1 MSANEANRVRS
12 APLLIVNA
20 DDLGMSPGVNAGI
33 FEGFDRGVVTS
44 TSLMAGGEE
53 FEAAVQGLRAR
64 SRLDC
69 GVHLVL
75 HDERPVAPR
84 ERVPS
89 LVGPDGKLLPLGTA
103 VRRLFSGRVPAAEIE
118 AEYRAQIERVLAAGI
133 RPSHLDSHCH
143 LHGVPAAG
151 AALHRLGREFGIPWA
166 RRSEISRLGEFLH
179 APVSRY
185 PVSVLISA
193 MHRISVGRIRDPLRM
208 PDRLLGLLR
217 SGMVDTNWLARAV
230 RELRD
235 GELCEIV
242 VHPSDGTGPGDP
254 DGDHGPN
261 ARKRELQAVTSGEVR
276 AAVERRG
283 ARLVT
288 YAELGA
294 P

>member
-1 MSANEANRVRS
+1 
-12 APLLIVNA
+12 VNA
-20 DDLGMSPGVNAGI
+20 DDLGLSPGVNAGI

-53 FEAAVQGLRAR
+53 FDAAVRGLRAR
-64 SRLDC
+64 PRLDC

-75 HDERPVAPR
+75 HDERPVAP
-84 ERVPS
+84 EASVPS
-89 LVGPDGKLLPLGTA
+89 LLGPDGKMHPLGTA
-103 VRRLFSGRVPAAEIE
+103 VRRLLSGRVPAAEIE
-118 AEYRAQIERVLAAGI
+118 TEYRAQIERVLAAGI

-151 AALHRLGREFGIPWA
+151 AVLHRLGREYGIPWA
-166 RRSEISRLGEFLH
+166 RRSEFSGLAEFLH

-185 PVSVLISA
+185 PVSILISA
-193 MHRISVGRIRDPLRM
+193 MHRISVARIREPLRM

-217 SGMVDTNWLARAV
+217 SGMVDAAWLSRAV
-230 RELRD
+230 LSLRD

-242 VHPSDGTGPGDP
+242 VHPGDGTGPGDP

-283 ARLVT
+283 VRLVT